1 VARGRRVF
9 TGGTLGRAAQRA
21 HAHLPLRAA
30 SFFSMNTVAAFAW
43 SGWSDSAIAALLA
56 CAVTTS
62 LWLYEKYKSG
72 QKGTLEF
79 IREFLT
85 EESFVLRS
93 YGMGTLNLPAD
104 EYARVIAQY
113 LGRSDVRIEIA
124 DRTHLFLHLSK
135 GEALAVFI
143 NKFRYIKLLIEE
155 RQFSERG
162 IRHLRFHLEYWQPA
176 LTKLLDDMHAVYAQA
191 PGEVLY
197 HPWFQDIPWL
207 YERCGIEFSIYA
219 RLPQV
224 DQVV

>member
-1 VARGRRVF
+1 L
-9 TGGTLGRAAQRA
+9 TGGTPGRQAERA
-21 HAHLPLRAA
+21 DAHLPLRAA
-30 SFFSMNTVAAFAW
+30 GFSPMNTMAAVEL
-43 SGWSDSAIAALLA
+43 SGWSDSAVVALLA

-62 LWLYEKYKSG
+62 LWLYEKYKAG

-124 DRTHLFLHLSK
+124 DRTGLFLHLSK

-162 IRHLRFHLEYWQPA
+162 IRHLRFHLDYWKPA
-176 LTKLLDDMHAVYAQA
+176 LTKLLDDMHAVYAQT
-191 PGEVLY
+191 PGDVLY

-207 YERCGIEFSIYA
+207 YERCGIDFKTYE
-219 RLPQV
+219 RLPRL
-224 DQVV
+224 DAVV